1 MTIYVNQQEAEQQFS
16 QLLSQVLQGEEIII
30 SIEGQDRARLILF
43 AQNKA
48 VTSSKVL
55 GMRVPG
61 IDEGRF
67 VVPDDFDDPLPPD
80 LLNAFEGKN

>member
-30 SIEGQDRARLILF
+30 SIEGQKMARLVPIS
-43 AQNKA
+43 ANKA
-48 VTSSKVL
+48 VISSEVS
-55 GMRVPG
+55 GIRVPG

-67 VVPDDFDDPLPPD
+67 IVPDDFDAPLPPD